1 MNKLIQPNSIP
12 SADGFAQ
19 NPMLG
24 ADTGKLIVSYG
35 GGTNSTAMLIG
46 LWKIG
51 IKPDHI
57 LFADT
62 GGERQHTYNYIDY
75 FNKWLVKHDMP
86 EIEIVRYKTKHGVEL
101 TLEQDVLN
109 NNTLPAIAFGWKTC
123 SQKFKILPQ
132 EKFLKERYP
141 GEAIIHLIGY
151 DLGEK
156 RRMKENPLENHT
168 NIFPLID
175 WEWTRARC
183 VEEILSEK
191 LCLPNKSSCFFC
203 PNMKKHEILDL
214 TEDEKN
220 RVKAMEANAK
230 DKMIEL
236 KGLGRQYAWTDL
248 INADESQTK
257 LFEDVDLFLPPCECI
272 D

>member
-1 MNKLIQPNSIP
+1 
-12 SADGFAQ
+12 
-19 NPMLG
+19 
-24 ADTGKLIVSYG
+24 
-35 GGTNSTAMLIG
+35 
-46 LWKIG
+46 
-51 IKPDHI
+51 
-57 LFADT
+57 
-62 GGERQHTYNYIDY
+62 
-75 FNKWLVKHDMP
+75 MP
-86 EIEIVRYKTKHGVEL
+86 EIEIVKYKTKDGIEL

-109 NNTLPAIAFGWKTC
+109 NGTLPAIAFGWKTC
-123 SQKFKILPQ
+123 SLKFKIYPQ

-141 GEAIIHLIGY
+141 DTHIIHLIGY

-156 RRMKENPLENHT
+156 RRMKENPLDNHT

-183 VEEILSEK
+183 VQEILSEK

-214 TEDEKN
+214 TDDEKD
-220 RVKAMEANAK
+220 RVKKMEANAK
-230 DKMIEL
+230 NKVEL

-248 INADESQTK
+248 INADESQMK
-257 LFEDVDLFLPPCECI
+257 MFDDLEMFQSPCECV